1 MIRFENGQPKAIW
14 YSQHANGEAFTY
26 DAVEKDGRRVSTTRV
41 KLLILICSNV
51 VVGYRL

>member
-26 DAVEKDGRRVSTTRV
+26 DAVEKDGRRVR
-41 KLLILICSNV
+41 LLMFNRFILNA
-51 VVGYRL
+51 L